1 MKLPECVEHFH
12 VDTPSKSERPSC
24 TVGREIEVGR
34 CTRLRTFADSIGRNH
49 SNDISGTPGPI
60 GVKFECEVTEDY
72 FDQLSKA

>member
-12 VDTPSKSERPSC
+12 VDTPSKFERPSC

-34 CTRLRTFADSIGRNH
+34 CTRHSNH